1 MKRIN
6 IKDVGIALLLFMY
19 ISLVAL
25 GLMSCG
31 ARKSK
36 VDISKEDK
44 KEVVVDNSVLEKKLE
59 TNVKIT
65 STTKVDDKNETVTE
79 ETTYQPEDPTKES
92 SIIEKD
98 GTKVVLNN
106 TKKTYKKTTQKNNT
120 QSEIKDDSE
129 KSQKEASK
137 DKKAVKQV
145 VESKTYKKQKETKKE
160 GFPMY
165 YWALIVGVVL
175 LIIWLFKKY
184 KDKIWWV

>member
-19 ISLVAL
+19 LSLVAL

-36 VDISKEDK
+36 VDISKEEK
-44 KEVVVDNSVLEKKLE
+44 KEVVVDNSVLEKKSE
-59 TNVKIT
+59 TNEKNIT
-65 STTKVDDKNETVTE
+65 TTKVDDKNETYLK
-79 ETTYQPEDPTKES
+79 ETIYEWGDSGVIQTPHSGIDKKLPYRK
-92 SIIEKD
+92 IIRE
-98 GTKVVLNN
+98 
-106 TKKTYKKTTQKNNT
+106 YTQKNNT
-120 QSEIKDDSE
+120 KSETNADSEIKQNE
-129 KSQKEASK
+129 TSK

-160 GFPMY
+160 VIPWHYF
-165 YWALIVGVVL
+165 ALAFVL
-175 LIIWLFKKY
+175 ILVIAFLFKKY